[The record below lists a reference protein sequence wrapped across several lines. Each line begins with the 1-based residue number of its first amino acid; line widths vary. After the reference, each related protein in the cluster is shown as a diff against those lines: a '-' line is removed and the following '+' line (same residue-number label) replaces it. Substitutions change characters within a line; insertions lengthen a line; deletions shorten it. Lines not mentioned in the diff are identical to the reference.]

1 MSLLLPHKPEIL
13 DRFLFETRTLIENSD
28 IKANPFFVFVKPTE
42 ETVSKYRFHKSESYL
57 FLIFDIIFFFP
68 RLVLEVIYSS
78 AVSILWHK
86 KTYQSQPHSKLK
98 CESLFVS
105 HYTTAQSKSDKDIFF
120 GSAVESPHSH
130 VFYLNHTREN
140 TNKII
145 ADLKRKNMNRFFVNA
160 KTFTLMPTLK
170 THFRQFKVSWP
181 IFKHALGRKNLLV
194 SQRRILLRGARFQHS
209 RPTLANLILRDR
221 LMNLMFSLQPERLV
235 ITLEGH
241 AHEAMLIDLRE
252 VFFPRTQIVAYQH
265 APVVPSQFNIK
276 RIVSLLRSSDLVL
289 TSGLITKGLF
299 LHAQP
304 RARVEILGSPKA
316 KEFAY
321 QTKDVTRL
329 RVLLVPEAAR
339 ESLMDFALLGRHLAI
354 NFPSASLTL
363 RLHPDT
369 EKKLLIATSKIL
381 NGLPNI
387 QISEL
392 PLSADLKS
400 SHVTLFRSS
409 AAAIE
414 GLAYGSLPI
423 HFESGGSGN
432 LNPLFDSQFS
442 VPTFYNYS
450 DLVYFLENLD
460 ISKSHSQIYQKE
472 SFKKF
477 SLYYSELHDFNALIR
492 RAILQDQDS

>member
-1 MSLLLPHKPEIL
+1 MLPHLPHKPEAL
-13 DRFLFETRTLIENSD
+13 DKFLFETRNLIKNSD
-28 IKANPFFVFVKPTE
+28 IKANPFFYLVKPTE
-42 ETVSKYRFHKSESYL
+42 ENVSKYSFYKTESYL
-57 FLIFDIIFFFP
+57 LLIFDTLFFFP
-68 RLVLEVIYSS
+68 RIVLEVLSAS
-78 AVSILWHK
+78 AVSLIWHK
-86 KTYQSQPHSKLK
+86 KIYQAQPQSKLK

-105 HYTTAQSKSDKDIFF
+105 HYTIAQSKSDKDIFF
-120 GSAVESPHSH
+120 GSAVESPNSH
-130 VFYLNHTREN
+130 VFYLNHTREK
-140 TNKII
+140 TNQII
-145 ADLKRKNMNRFFVNA
+145 ASFKRKNMNQFFVNT
-160 KTFTLMPTLK
+160 KTLSLMPTLK
-170 THFRQFKVSWP
+170 THFRQSKVSWP
-181 IFKHALGRKNLLV
+181 LFKYALGRNNLLV

-209 RPTLANLILRDR
+209 RPTLANLILRNR

-241 AHEAMLIDLRE
+241 AFEAMLIDLRE

-321 QTKDVTRL
+321 QTKDVKRL

-354 NFPSASLTL
+354 NFPSASFTL

-369 EKKLLIATSKIL
+369 GKKLLVATRKIL
-381 NGLPNI
+381 NRLSNI

-432 LNPLFDSQFS
+432 LNPLFDFQFS

-460 ISKSHSQIYQKE
+460 ISKSQSQIYQRE

-477 SLYYSELHDFNALIR
+477 SLYYSELHDFNTLIR
-492 RAILQDQDS
+492 